1 MDESAYQHLA
11 DKTFK
16 RIEDA
21 LKDVDADDVD
31 VERSGDVV
39 TLTFKGNKR
48 CVMNTQRP
56 TRQIWLAASSRAWH
70 FSYDAGRDAWIDD
83 KQPTVE
89 LFGTV
94 EDIVRQESGVTIR
107 VV

>member
-1 MDESAYQHLA
+1 
-11 DKTFK
+11 
-16 RIEDA
+16 
-21 LKDVDADDVD
+21 VD